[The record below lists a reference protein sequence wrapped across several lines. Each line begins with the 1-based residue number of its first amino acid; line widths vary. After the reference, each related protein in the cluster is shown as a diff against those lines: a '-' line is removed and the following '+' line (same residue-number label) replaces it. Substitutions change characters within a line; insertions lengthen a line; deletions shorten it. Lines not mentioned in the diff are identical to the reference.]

1 MDVHLPAGRLSH
13 ATLGVWIQRLIH
25 IVAAADW
32 VNEGEVG
39 RGYKAALEEAE
50 RLLERYCY
58 DGSQGPMAVALMM
71 EGLALR
77 YSKPPS
83 TTRLPVMGR
92 VPVCLM
98 TELSS
103 RGPLRWAN
111 FRGLW
116 LSQCAVLRRE
126 NRL

>member
-1 MDVHLPAGRLSH
+1 
-13 ATLGVWIQRLIH
+13 VWIQRLIH

-39 RGYKAALEEAE
+39 RGYKAALEEGE

-58 DGSQGPMAVALMM
+58 DGSQGPVAVAVMM

-77 YSKPPS
+77 HIKPPS
-83 TTRLPVMGR
+83 TTRLPVIGR
-92 VPVCLM
+92 VPVCLPA
-98 TELSS
+98 ELIRS
-103 RGPLRWAN
+103 RGELRWSN
-111 FRGLW
+111 FQGHW
-116 LSQCAVLRRE
+116 LQRSDVLRRE